1 MVLGD
6 RIKALR
12 EKREWTQT
20 LLAKKIGISKSV
32 MSRIEA
38 GTRPLE
44 DALLVKLVEIFDVSA
59 DYIIGTEQKKPSIL
73 LLDLSDDNIL
83 LKVDVTVD
91 GKPVDEKAFKEAVQ
105 YLRVKSTQ
113 K

>member
-1 MVLGD
+1 MDLGD

-12 EKREWTQT
+12 ERMEWTQT

-44 DALLVKLVEIFDVSA
+44 DSLLVKLVEIFDVSA
-59 DYIIGTEQKKPSIL
+59 DYIIGTEQKKPNIPM
-73 LLDLSDDNIL
+73 LDLSDDNIL
-83 LKVDVTVD
+83 LKVDVIVD
-91 GKPVDEKAFKEAVQ
+91 GKSVDEKAFKEAVQ
-105 YLRVKSTQ
+105 YLRVKNTQ